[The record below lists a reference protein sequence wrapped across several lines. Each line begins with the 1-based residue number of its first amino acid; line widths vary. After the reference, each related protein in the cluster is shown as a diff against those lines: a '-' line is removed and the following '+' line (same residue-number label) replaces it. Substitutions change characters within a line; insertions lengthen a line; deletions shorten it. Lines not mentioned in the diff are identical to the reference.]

1 MVLVEKLNKALHAV
15 SVNRLKRKSM
25 QFTEHPQNPALFYRR
40 HCKALEMRLNT
51 DRCGQMGTVLRF
63 RWNQTTS
70 CRFPCESTLKKII
83 SLILSM
89 TSISF
94 FLQYQQR
101 ISGDVMDKK
110 VKGKFGNNEQEA
122 QVRLQVG
129 DLRHFRVTTP
139 LHSSSLANNTVKQ
152 LISLSF
158 LLEWRFVPIYI
169 SW

>member
-1 MVLVEKLNKALHAV
+1 
-15 SVNRLKRKSM
+15 
-25 QFTEHPQNPALFYRR
+25 
-40 HCKALEMRLNT
+40 
-51 DRCGQMGTVLRF
+51 
-63 RWNQTTS
+63 
-70 CRFPCESTLKKII
+70 
-83 SLILSM
+83 M

-129 DLRHFRVTTP
+129 ELRHFRVTTP